1 MVSILMISLPL
12 VDEVAFRVLGGHL
25 DISQGSFA
33 VHLLE
38 VSELFIAFRFV
49 RHIEFH

>member
-1 MVSILMISLPL
+1 MVSVLKISLPL
-12 VDEVAFRVLGGHL
+12 VDEVAFRVLWSYL
-25 DISQGSFA
+25 NISQRAFA
-33 VHLLE
+33 VRLLE